1 MQYSGNKLFSAVF
14 GCSKTVDALSI
25 VSCLCMVPGVKDMQI
40 VIIVEIKLQF
50 LLLSVI
56 SLMFSVTILI
66 EKILCQPLNKH
77 KKKNK
82 KY

>member
-1 MQYSGNKLFSAVF
+1 
-14 GCSKTVDALSI
+14 
-25 VSCLCMVPGVKDMQI
+25 MVPGVKDMQL